1 MPLTGDSL
9 KRVALIQSF
18 SERLKFGQ
26 CLMRSFPGFSGRR
39 SGSREKLVSGIV
51 SLPRIMGHRGAA
63 ASAPENTLIGIR
75 KAAAYGAS
83 WVEFDVKLTAD
94 GIPVLM
100 HDDSLKR
107 TTGQDVPAS
116 ELSLAE
122 MKRLDA
128 GGWFAPEFAD
138 ETVPTLEETLAL
150 LHALGMSANIEIKPS
165 PGEDV
170 DTVTRTI
177 AALERSWPASA
188 PAPLMSSFSRKSLE
202 ALQKQ
207 APDLPRG
214 YLVEELPEDWAATAE
229 ALGCATIHH
238 YAKVVTAAQVAET
251 KAAGYGLAAYTVN
264 DPEQARQLID
274 WGIDCLITDAPDV
287 IAQAIA

>member
-1 MPLTGDSL
+1 M
-9 KRVALIQSF
+9 
-18 SERLKFGQ
+18 
-26 CLMRSFPGFSGRR
+26 
-39 SGSREKLVSGIV
+39 SGIV

-63 ASAPENTLIGIR
+63 ASTPENTLAGIR
-75 KAAAYGAS
+75 KAAAFGAS

-107 TTGQDVPAS
+107 TTGQDLPAS
-116 ELSLAE
+116 EVTLAE
-122 MKRLDA
+122 MQKLDA
-128 GGWFAPEFAD
+128 GSWFAPEFAD
-138 ETVPTLEETLAL
+138 ESIPTLEETLTL
-150 LHALGMSANIEIKPS
+150 LLALGMSANIEIKPS

-177 AALERSWPASA
+177 AVLERSWPASA

-202 ALQKQ
+202 TLQKQ

-214 YLVEELPEDWAATAE
+214 YLVEELPGDWAATAE

-238 YAKVVTAAQVAET
+238 YAKAVTAAQVGET

-264 DPEQARQLID
+264 DPEQARQLLG

-287 IAQAIA
+287 IAQAIAEIGFGG